1 MKEAFRV
8 SKSRIIQAKKSKTY
22 ENSPD
27 WYANRGHWSQ
37 RGLAAQKSSTIVEVL
52 LFANQKGRF
61 KTMQSIIKV
70 GQRFKFTVLTDDAP
84 SERQG
89 VVVRVLSNR
98 EKGLGLDVEE
108 YMSYWIEAREL
119 PETESSTILVFVRS
133 TDGKVYLDGKLTD
146 VTVLP

>member
-1 MKEAFRV
+1 M
-8 SKSRIIQAKKSKTY
+8 
-22 ENSPD
+22 
-27 WYANRGHWSQ
+27 
-37 RGLAAQKSSTIVEVL
+37 QKSSTIVEVL

-89 VVVRVLSNR
+89 VVVQVLSNR
-98 EKGLGLDVEE
+98 KKGLGLDVDE
-108 YMSYWIEAREL
+108 YMSHWIEAREL
-119 PETESSTILVFVRS
+119 PETEPSTILVFVRS
-133 TDGKVYLDGKLTD
+133 ADGKVYLDGKLTD